1 MSDFTRLPLPVS
13 LTGMGSSPFFL
24 CVPFL
29 WHPKYQRQGKIEVT
43 CPRVHGPGTSANSK
57 STTKVQKKKKN
68 QEISTEVSKTVSTL
82 SSKASH
88 VMSNLPSYLP
98 LPTCESS
105 QTKEVFH
112 LHCVLKQLLLCS
124 DCPHSPP
131 QPQTFRLPPSHPRVV
146 CDLHYEACPRH

>member
-1 MSDFTRLPLPVS
+1 MSHSYGTQSIRGKERLKSPVPEYMALVLLLIAS
-13 LTGMGSSPFFL
+13 QPQKF
-24 CVPFL
+24 
-29 WHPKYQRQGKIEVT
+29 KK
-43 CPRVHGPGTSANSK
+43 
-57 STTKVQKKKKN
+57 KKKKN

-146 CDLHYEACPRH
+146 YDLHYEACPRH